1 MAVILFTPW
10 LPRGPIAGISEK
22 HLESGKHEALEAQT
36 KVLIL
41 LCSSETVEPGAIS
54 IIFLTLSV
62 ICEIGIVSLGCGKAQ
77 VRYFRKVLL

>member
-10 LPRGPIAGISEK
+10 FPHGSIAGISEK
-22 HLESGKHEALEAQT
+22 HHEALESQT

-41 LCSSETVEPGAIS
+41 LCSSGTVEPGAIS
-54 IIFLTLSV
+54 ITFLTLFV

-77 VRYFRKVLL
+77 VRCFRKVLL